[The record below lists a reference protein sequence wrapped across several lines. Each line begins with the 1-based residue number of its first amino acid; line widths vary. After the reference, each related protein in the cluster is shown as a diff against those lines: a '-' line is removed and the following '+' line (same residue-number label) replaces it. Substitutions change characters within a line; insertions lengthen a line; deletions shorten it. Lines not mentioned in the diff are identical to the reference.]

1 MASANQRSLAIS
13 DDGAK
18 GRVDALPQDVGVDP
32 SKLDWIRK
40 HIGDDIERG
49 VSDGSVIIVARR
61 GKVVMHE
68 AIGYSDRPNGRRAR
82 VDDVLPIMSITK
94 QHTAILALKWIDQG
108 HFAINSLV
116 SDIIPEFARKGKE
129 RVTVRDLMSHQAG
142 LPMQHPFEHFGS
154 GNERYVEI
162 LCDTPYEA
170 APEGQVLYHAGAAH
184 AVLGEMVRRCDPQG
198 RPLRRIMHEEIYV
211 PLGMNDTALT
221 FLDRPDLQARTT
233 PAFMRGDGPDAL
245 SSDDVQRVA
254 EIAARVEF
262 AAGGVF
268 SSAYDEFLL
277 AEMLRRG
284 GALNG
289 NRILSPAIIKA
300 ATSNQTG
307 DKIHGLFKEVCEQAG
322 IAPFPANLGLS
333 LYLRGEG
340 LFLTNMGT
348 LMSNSGFAGSGFGG
362 QLFAVDPERDL
373 TFVQLVVGFPTL
385 LRSRIRSQRF
395 SDLVISS
402 VVD

>member
-1 MASANQRSLAIS
+1 MASGDQQSVAIS
-13 DDGAK
+13 ADGTR
-18 GRVDALPQDVGVDP
+18 GRVDASPEEVGIDA

-49 VSDGSVIIVARR
+49 VSDGSIIIVARH

-68 AIGYSDRPNGRRAR
+68 AIGFSDRPNGRKAR
-82 VDDVLPIMSITK
+82 VDDVLPIMSIAK
-94 QHTAILALKWIDQG
+94 QHTAMLALKWIDRG
-108 HFAINSLV
+108 HFAINSRV
-116 SDIIPEFARKGKE
+116 ADIIPEFAQKGKE

-142 LPMQHPFEHFGS
+142 LPMQHPFEHFGA

-162 LCDTPYEA
+162 LCETPYEP

-211 PLGMNDTALT
+211 PLGMRDSALT
-221 FLDRPDLQARTT
+221 FIDRPDLQARTT

-268 SSAYDEFLL
+268 STAYDEFLL
-277 AEMLRRG
+277 AEMLRLG

-289 NRILSPAIIKA
+289 NRVLSPAIIKA
-300 ATSNQTG
+300 ATTNQTG
-307 DKIHGLFKEVCEQAG
+307 NKIHGLFKEVCEKAG
-322 IAPFPANLGLS
+322 VEPFPAYLGLS

-340 LFLTNMGT
+340 LLLTNMGT
-348 LMSNSGFAGSGFGG
+348 LMSRSGFAGSGFGG

-385 LRSRIRSQRF
+385 LRSRMRSQRF

-402 VVD
+402 VVN